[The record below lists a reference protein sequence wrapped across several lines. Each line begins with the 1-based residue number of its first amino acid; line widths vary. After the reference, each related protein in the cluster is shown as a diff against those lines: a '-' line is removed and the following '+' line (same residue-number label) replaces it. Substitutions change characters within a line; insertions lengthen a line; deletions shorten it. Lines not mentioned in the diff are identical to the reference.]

1 MGETTNP
8 QELVRDLNA
17 ALPMQY
23 RCALAF
29 AVAAGTLP
37 GPEGVAMAD
46 QMRRWAADELLDV
59 ERVAARIVTL
69 GGEPVLDVP
78 ALGLPKTWKAAVRT
92 LADAQREAI
101 DAFVEAI
108 PAGADDSEGEATE
121 HLLEHVISRKR
132 DVLEMLERAL
142 R

>member
-1 MGETTNP
+1 MGEPTNP
-8 QELVRDLNA
+8 KELVRGLNA
-17 ALPMQY
+17 ALPLQY

-37 GPEGVAMAD
+37 GPEGVALGA

-59 ERVAARIVTL
+59 ERVAARVVTV
-69 GGEPVLDVP
+69 GGKPVMNVATVAVP
-78 ALGLPKTWKAAVRT
+78 PTWKAAVRW
-92 LADAQREAI
+92 LVNVQREAI

-108 PAGADDSEGEATE
+108 PAGADDAEGEATE

-132 DVLEMLERAL
+132 DVLEVLERAL